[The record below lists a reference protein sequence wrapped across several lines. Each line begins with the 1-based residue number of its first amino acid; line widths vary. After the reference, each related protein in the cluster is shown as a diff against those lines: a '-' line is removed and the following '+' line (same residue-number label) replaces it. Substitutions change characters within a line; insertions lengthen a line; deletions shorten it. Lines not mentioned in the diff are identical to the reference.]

1 MCIYLFSSR
10 YRLLKS
16 VFSCKFI
23 KKTYYYANL
32 LPEISYFFCIGLDFL
47 YFRSFKTILLD
58 NMSLT
63 VKILGCGSAL
73 PTLHR
78 NATAQIV
85 SHNNQIFLV
94 DCAEATQVLMR
105 RQSVRI
111 GALNHIFISHL
122 HGDHFFGLFGLL
134 STLDLSGRKGEVY
147 LHCPPRLQ
155 QMLESQYSPV
165 LVHEL
170 GYTLNYVPLSPD
182 VVSLTLE
189 TKHLEVYSFPL
200 NHRIPCW
207 GFIFREKPLPLN
219 IIKECIPRYNL
230 TIAEIVAIKN
240 GSDLTLEDGTV
251 IPNSELTIEPPKPK
265 SYAFVTD
272 TTKLDSVVEAV
283 RGVDVLYHEATY
295 DNSYERRASET
306 FHCTAGQAA
315 TVARDAGVGKL
326 VIGHYS
332 GRYESVGLLEKQAR
346 EIFPNTT
353 AAEDGMVFEV

>member
-1 MCIYLFSSR
+1 MIFFFELDWIFYIFAVS
-10 YRLLKS
+10 
-16 VFSCKFI
+16 
-23 KKTYYYANL
+23 KT
-32 LPEISYFFCIGLDFL
+32 FFGDTM
-47 YFRSFKTILLD
+47 SF
-58 NMSLT
+58 T

-73 PTLHR
+73 PTTYR
-78 NATAQIV
+78 NATSQIV
-85 SHNNQIFLV
+85 CRNGQMFLV
-94 DCAEATQVLMR
+94 DCAEATQVVMR
-105 RQSVRI
+105 RYGVRF

-134 STLDLSGRKGEVY
+134 SSLDLMGRKGDVY
-147 LHCPPRLQ
+147 LHCPQRLQ
-155 QMLESQYSPV
+155 QMLESQHSPV

-170 GYTLNYVPLSPD
+170 GYNLNYVPLSPD
-182 VVSLTLE
+182 GVSLTLD
-189 TKHLEVYSFPL
+189 TKHLQVYSIPL

-230 TIAEIVAIKN
+230 SIAEIVAIKN

-251 IPNSELTIEPPKPK
+251 IPNSQLTTEPAKPK

-272 TTKLDSVVEAV
+272 TTRLDSVVEAV

-295 DNSYERRASET
+295 DNSLEKRAYET

-332 GRYESVGLLEKQAR
+332 GRYNSVDLLEKQAR
-346 EIFPNTT
+346 EIFPNTI
-353 AAEDGMVFEV
+353 AAEDGVEFEV